1 MSTGSE
7 KKSITTESSK
17 YSSSDSSVDLGGNAN
32 QVDDYGEES
41 KNNSNSKDSNL

>member
-7 KKSITTESSK
+7 KESITTESSK

-32 QVDDYGEES
+32 QHEDYGEEN
-41 KNNSNSKDSNL
+41 KNKCGSKDSNL